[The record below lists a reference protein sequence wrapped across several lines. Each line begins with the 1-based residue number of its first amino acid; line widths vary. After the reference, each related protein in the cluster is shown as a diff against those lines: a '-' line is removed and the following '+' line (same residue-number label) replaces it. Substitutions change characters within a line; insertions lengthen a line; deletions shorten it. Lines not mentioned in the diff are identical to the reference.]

1 MIQCQ
6 GGWCVKREKCPHYHA
21 GINRSQPAD
30 RLCIPGSDGYRLIEA
45 TPFRTLTI
53 DVFKGREV
61 AAERRV
67 PA

>member
-1 MIQCQ
+1 MTPCM
-6 GGWCVKREKCPHYHA
+6 GGWCVRRDQCPHHTA
-21 GINRSQPAD
+21 RGTKPVE
-30 RLCIPGSDGYRLIEA
+30 RLCLPGRDGFRMVEA

-61 AAERRV
+61 SADNRV

>member
-1 MIQCQ
+1 MTPCM
-6 GGWCVKREKCPHYHA
+6 GGWCVRRDQCPHYSA
-21 GINRSQPAD
+21 EGQSPAQ
-30 RLCIPGSDGYRLIEA
+30 RLCLPGRDGIRLVEA

-61 AAERRV
+61 AADNRV